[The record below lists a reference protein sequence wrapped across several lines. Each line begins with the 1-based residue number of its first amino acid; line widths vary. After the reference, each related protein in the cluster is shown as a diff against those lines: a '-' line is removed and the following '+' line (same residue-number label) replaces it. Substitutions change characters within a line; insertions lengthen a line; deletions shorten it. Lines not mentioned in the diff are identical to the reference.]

1 MVRLLRKIS
10 IKALLQT
17 LYVSVCWLT
26 YICVNVT
33 NSKGI
38 AILLTLFVT
47 IATYF
52 FIDFLFK
59 KIDKCPFQAII
70 QKDAKSKIRMF
81 IIVAIACFV
90 IMMVWYM
97 AYYPGSF
104 SLDSLSQ
111 YGQVMEEE
119 YNDWHPVLHTLVFF
133 ALPIRITGE
142 VSAIV
147 LFQMVYF
154 SILLG
159 YLGMIIGEYI
169 GVKQAFISLAYILLN
184 PYTGHI
190 MLYPWKDVGF
200 ALAGLLCMCMVF
212 EFYYLNDAWCQKTW
226 KMILWGIVIACS
238 TLFRHNAVLFTGTLL
253 IALFFNLKRK
263 YWLQLTITVLV
274 VLVIVKGPVYYF
286 LEVEQ
291 PGSRV
296 AETMGLPLTVIGNV
310 ATETPER
317 LDEELNEFVYA
328 MATLDE
334 WKRNYVCGNFNSI
347 KWAGADLSIVEEKG
361 YSGVIQLMFKCFQYS
376 PKASFK
382 ALFLLTDTVYGIEN
396 GLEGNVGNAITD
408 NDYGIKYAGNETL
421 KKFVDA
427 YSVMI
432 DKSILRYLRT
442 YGVVIL
448 AMLLA
453 ILGKLNWKSWLSW
466 KKTLLLLPI
475 FIYDFG
481 TMLFLSGPDSRFFF
495 ITFLVCPLVVL
506 LALYQREK

>member
-212 EFYYLNDAWCQKTW
+212 EFYYLNDAWGQKTW

-238 TLFRHNAVLFTGTLL
+238 TLF
-253 IALFFNLKRK
+253 NLKNK
-263 YWLQLTITVLV
+263 
-274 VLVIVKGPVYYF
+274 
-286 LEVEQ
+286 
-291 PGSRV
+291 
-296 AETMGLPLTVIGNV
+296 
-310 ATETPER
+310 
-317 LDEELNEFVYA
+317 
-328 MATLDE
+328 
-334 WKRNYVCGNFNSI
+334 
-347 KWAGADLSIVEEKG
+347 
-361 YSGVIQLMFKCFQYS
+361 
-376 PKASFK
+376 
-382 ALFLLTDTVYGIEN
+382 
-396 GLEGNVGNAITD
+396 
-408 NDYGIKYAGNETL
+408 
-421 KKFVDA
+421 
-427 YSVMI
+427 
-432 DKSILRYLRT
+432 
-442 YGVVIL
+442 
-448 AMLLA
+448 
-453 ILGKLNWKSWLSW
+453 
-466 KKTLLLLPI
+466 
-475 FIYDFG
+475 
-481 TMLFLSGPDSRFFF
+481 
-495 ITFLVCPLVVL
+495 
-506 LALYQREK
+506 